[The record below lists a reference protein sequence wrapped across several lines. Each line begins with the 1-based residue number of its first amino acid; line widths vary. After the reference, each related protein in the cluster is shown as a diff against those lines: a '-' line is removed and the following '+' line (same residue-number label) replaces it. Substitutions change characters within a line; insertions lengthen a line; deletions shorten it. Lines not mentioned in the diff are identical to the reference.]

1 MVGNTG
7 KGPENRRIKYLPF
20 SQASIAVAAGIRRSA
35 EGFEAG
41 EGRAIY
47 MMQAGV
53 PGPVL

>member
-41 EGRAIY
+41 EGR
-47 MMQAGV
+47 V
-53 PGPVL
+53 PYNI